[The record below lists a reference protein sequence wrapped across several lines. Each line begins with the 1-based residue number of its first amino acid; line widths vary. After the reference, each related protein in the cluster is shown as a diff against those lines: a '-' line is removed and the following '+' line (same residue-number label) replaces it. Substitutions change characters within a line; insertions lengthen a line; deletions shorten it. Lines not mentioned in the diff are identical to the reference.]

1 MNKMKLAA
9 VIFGLFSYSVS
20 MQAQLLKGTVK
31 ADSISDMMITYYP
44 DGNILEA
51 VSTDIE
57 RDAKGNFIYD
67 GPIPSKEQDIIIQAD
82 NDIFGVHLEKGKT
95 AQITI
100 FRNKEGKLEAKISGD
115 NADISRFYNT
125 YTQGYDMMKYWSP
138 DPEDAKPNAEYRK
151 ILEEDNAHVMKELQK
166 LKGKPYF
173 NYYKRLSEGMYTWNK
188 IRLIMDLSYDE
199 KKHTI
204 DYPEYVN
211 AVKDIDPN
219 DSINLATNLSSAWLG
234 YQWDLLYKETNDS
247 TKSYLANIQNIE
259 GKITNPKVKKFLVN
273 MFMYGYSMAPAGD
286 IKTIW
291 KAYENLA
298 KDYPEMIAKYKP
310 MIQTALKLFGGK
322 PLPYDPTIET
332 PDGKT
337 CKLSS
342 LYGKLTYIDMWAT
355 WCGPC
360 CKEIPHLEKVVEKY
374 KGNDKIQFISI
385 SIDANKQAW
394 LNKLK
399 KDNPDWSQYIMP
411 QADADKLMKQMG
423 INGIPR
429 FLMLDSK
436 GNIIFPDAKRP
447 SDPGLIEDINNHI
460 K

>member
-1 MNKMKLAA
+1 
-9 VIFGLFSYSVS
+9 
-20 MQAQLLKGTVK
+20 
-31 ADSISDMMITYYP
+31 
-44 DGNILEA
+44 
-51 VSTDIE
+51 
-57 RDAKGNFIYD
+57 
-67 GPIPSKEQDIIIQAD
+67 
-82 NDIFGVHLEKGKT
+82 
-95 AQITI
+95 
-100 FRNKEGKLEAKISGD
+100 
-115 NADISRFYNT
+115 
-125 YTQGYDMMKYWSP
+125 
-138 DPEDAKPNAEYRK
+138 
-151 ILEEDNAHVMKELQK
+151 
-166 LKGKPYF
+166 
-173 NYYKRLSEGMYTWNK
+173 
-188 IRLIMDLSYDE
+188 
-199 KKHTI
+199 
-204 DYPEYVN
+204 
-211 AVKDIDPN
+211 
-219 DSINLATNLSSAWLG
+219 
-234 YQWDLLYKETNDS
+234 
-247 TKSYLANIQNIE
+247 
-259 GKITNPKVKKFLVN
+259 
-273 MFMYGYSMAPAGD
+273 
-286 IKTIW
+286 
-291 KAYENLA
+291 
-298 KDYPEMIAKYKP
+298 MIAKYKP